1 MAPGGVRRRKS
12 GPLYPSNFLQNLADL
27 KTNTCK
33 LRLLAMLQPM
43 PPFFFKSFDHRD
55 SGKYYILHLYLS
67 ALLFIYVGILI
78 LLYD

>member
-55 SGKYYILHLYLS
+55 SGKYYISFIYILVLYYLS
-67 ALLFIYVGILI
+67 TLAF
-78 LLYD
+78 